1 MGIGQITAQQETIR
15 QKVLAKLWNYVDE
28 NFHKFT
34 EANKLKVVVALCSKS
49 MPQIVEGNY
58 SVTKMPTV
66 KIDDKEQELN
76 LGSRI
81 TYDTPS
87 TN

>member
-1 MGIGQITAQQETIR
+1 MGQGQITAQQETIR
-15 QKVLAKLWNYVDE
+15 QKVLTKLWDYVDE

-49 MPQIVEGNY
+49 MPQIVEGSY

-66 KIDDKEQELN
+66 KIDGKEQELD

-81 TYDTPS
+81 ADYTPS
-87 TN
+87 SN

>member
-15 QKVLAKLWNYVDE
+15 QKVLEKLWDYVDQ

-34 EANKLKVVVALCSKS
+34 DANKLKVVVALCSKS

-58 SVTKMPTV
+58 QVTKMPSV
-66 KIDDKEQELN
+66 KIEGKEQELII
-76 LGSRI
+76 GSRVAE
-81 TYDTPS
+81 YTPS
-87 TN
+87 PQ